1 MPPGLAL
8 LFLSLALQGIHAQGR
23 TEDSGWSFG
32 LTPFYMIGPEELQ
45 ALDSPGLTTEKTIG
59 IAAGSGEGPLSISLA
74 SILASAMEPSPERYP
89 RGDLSTQDSP
99 MPVSFSWKDGDKRF
113 ADLLKAKETL
123 EGLDGLAAG
132 FYSLRGENLECRIV
146 LLEKGAA
153 IPRGVI
159 AYRGGIASLEDMAG
173 ELLPDILAW
182 VANRPLEIIDLRTIP
197 ASGSGSV
204 LSLEGK
210 VPAGMIQL
218 SESRVFI
225 FGKGDFLI
233 AVNRKGFKPGV
244 FHVSEFKPGTY
255 SAASVE
261 LVRSET
267 TPEPET
273 SIAGAAGILEW
284 KEESAFRSAGKKY
297 QSALGRFIVSL
308 PLSLI
313 AAGTFYSFWEAYSR
327 SAAAEGALYGSG
339 AAAAVSIAL
348 SAGFIIETGFRL
360 AEVLR
365 VSR

>member
-1 MPPGLAL
+1 LPPGLAL

-45 ALDSPGLTTEKTIG
+45 ALASPGLTIEKTIG
-59 IAAGSGEGPLSISLA
+59 IVAGSSEGPLSISLA

-89 RGDLSTQDSP
+89 LGDLSTQDSP

-197 ASGSGSV
+197 ASGSV

-210 VPAGMIQL
+210 APSGMIQL
-218 SESRVFI
+218 SGSRVFI
-225 FGKGDFLI
+225 FGKGDFSI

-244 FHVSEFKPGTY
+244 FRVSEVKPGTY

-261 LVRSET
+261 LVRAET
-267 TPEPET
+267 APEPET

-284 KEESAFRSAGKKY
+284 KEELAFRSAGKKY

-308 PLSLI
+308 PFSLI

-339 AAAAVSIAL
+339 AAAAVAIAL